1 MFFSLSGFG
10 LCLTCF
16 PLFLFAYTCMGLIMY
31 LSCRVSS
38 LPPPNQQKENKT
50 TQLFHA
56 RTYSANSYTLNID
69 NTRHTHTTILQL
81 YMYIPKCLYH
91 FLGVALCTG
100 TCMYS
105 SHGNDVECTLCDK
118 FIRTCMYV
126 RALTCTCMYSIQAVT
141 PHSCATTCMGKGLLF
156 AYCSITYQT
165 TLNVVTSLKLIT
177 VSPYL
182 ISSFPCFSLHWYY

>member
-1 MFFSLSGFG
+1 
-10 LCLTCF
+10 
-16 PLFLFAYTCMGLIMY
+16 MY

-50 TQLFHA
+50 TQLFHT

-81 YMYIPKCLYH
+81 YMYIPKCLCH

-105 SHGNDVECTLCDK
+105 SHGNDVEYTLCDK
-118 FIRTCMYV
+118 FIRTCTYV
-126 RALTCTCMYSIQAVT
+126 RTCTYMYIIVARLIHACLGS
-141 PHSCATTCMGKGLLF
+141 ATNLLEVVITIAKLPYKCSSFKGL
-156 AYCSITYQT
+156 
-165 TLNVVTSLKLIT
+165 V
-177 VSPYL
+177 P
-182 ISSFPCFSLHWYY
+182 FSTKF

>member
-1 MFFSLSGFG
+1 
-10 LCLTCF
+10 
-16 PLFLFAYTCMGLIMY
+16 MY

-50 TQLFHA
+50 TQLFHT

-81 YMYIPKCLYH
+81 YMYIPKCLCH
-91 FLGVALCTG
+91 FLGGALCTG

-126 RALTCTCMYSIQAVT
+126 HLHAHYSCRAQTGMYEPLHGSYMPV
-141 PHSCATTCMGKGLLF
+141 CGLQLI
-156 AYCSITYQT
+156 CW
-165 TLNVVTSLKLIT
+165 KL
-177 VSPYL
+177 S
-182 ISSFPCFSLHWYY
+182 